1 MREHKEKA
9 VKKDKRDESRKARA
23 EGTPRKTVWAAE
35 KKKIIVVGGGAAGM
49 MAAYAASDKGHQ
61 VTLLERNEKLGKK
74 VYITGK
80 GRCNVTN
87 AGDTTEFFDSV
98 ISNPKFLYSSIYG
111 FDAHAVMDFFE
122 QNGCLLKVERGNRV
136 FPVSDHSSDIIRCLE
151 KVLIRNH
158 VGIRKNRMVERIALD
173 ASGHACG
180 VDVRKAG
187 LSEYGCGV
195 DEKSDGT
202 SEHISA
208 DAVILATG
216 GVSYPVTGSDGNMH
230 RLLERMG
237 HHVTKMRPGLVPL
250 VAEGDVCGR
259 LQGLSLKNVSLMMSA
274 EGKKFYEGFGE
285 LLFTHF
291 GLSGPLVLS
300 AASYMNA
307 KQYGGK
313 CTARIDLKPSLT
325 KEQLD
330 KRLLRDFEK
339 AKNRQF
345 KNALGELLPAKM
357 IPLMP
362 ELAGIAADK
371 PVNELKR
378 EERQRLLEVL
388 KGMEFTIVGT
398 RGFEEAIVTIGGIN
412 VKEVDPSTMQSRL
425 IPGLYLAGEMLDVDA
440 LTGGYNLQIA
450 WATGYL
456 AGVSAG

>member
-1 MREHKEKA
+1 MNQ
-9 VKKDKRDESRKARA
+9 
-23 EGTPRKTVWAAE
+23 EGTGRNDRSKDDMSNG

-49 MAAYAASDKGHQ
+49 MAAYAASAGGHQ

-87 AGDTTEFFDSV
+87 AGDTAEFFDSV

-111 FDAHAVMDFFE
+111 FDARAVMDFFE
-122 QNGCLLKVERGNRV
+122 QNGCPLKVERGNRV
-136 FPVSDHSSDIIRCLE
+136 FPTSDHSSDIIRCLE
-151 KVLIRNH
+151 KVLIQNH
-158 VGIRKNRMVERIALD
+158 VEIKKNRMVKRILLD

-180 VDVRKAG
+180 V
-187 LSEYGCGV
+187 E
-195 DEKSDGT
+195 SDGR
-202 SEHISA
+202 ILA

-230 RLLERMG
+230 HILEKMG
-237 HHVTKMRPGLVPL
+237 HRVITQRPGLVPL
-250 VAEGDVCGR
+250 EVEGDVCKR
-259 LQGLSLKNVSLMMSA
+259 LQGLSLKNVSLTVAS
-274 EGKKFYEGFGE
+274 EGKIFYEGFGE
-285 LLFTHF
+285 MLFTHF
-291 GLSGPLVLS
+291 GMSGPLVLS

-307 KQYGGK
+307 KYYGKK
-313 CTARIDLKPSLT
+313 CIARIDLKPSLT

-330 KRLLRDFEK
+330 KRLLREFEQ
-339 AKNRQF
+339 AKNKQF
-345 KNALGELLPAKM
+345 KNALGNLLPSKM

-362 ELAGIAADK
+362 ELAGILPEK

-388 KGMEFTIVGT
+388 KGMEFTVTGT
-398 RGFEEAIVTIGGIN
+398 RGFDEAIITIGGIN
-412 VKEVDPSTMQSRL
+412 IKEVDPSTMESKK

-456 AGVSAG
+456 AGMSV

>member
-1 MREHKEKA
+1 
-9 VKKDKRDESRKARA
+9 
-23 EGTPRKTVWAAE
+23 
-35 KKKIIVVGGGAAGM
+35 M
-49 MAAYAASDKGHQ
+49 MAAYAASEGGHQ
-61 VTLLERNEKLGKK
+61 VTLFERNEKLGKK

-122 QNGCLLKVERGNRV
+122 RNGCPLKVERGNRV
-136 FPVSDHSSDIIRCLE
+136 FPVSDHASDIIRCLE
-151 KVLIRNH
+151 KVLIKNH
-158 VGIRKNRMVERIALD
+158 VVIRKNMMVKKILLD
-173 ASGHACG
+173 DSGHACG
-180 VDVRKAG
+180 VDVKNAG
-187 LSEYGCGV
+187 SSKHCKGMKDAGSSKHYKGMGNAEP
-195 DEKSDGT
+195 DMER
-202 SEHISA
+202 IPA

-230 RLLERMG
+230 QVLEKLG
-237 HHVTKMRPGLVPL
+237 HHVIVLRPGLVPL
-250 VAEGDVCGR
+250 EVEGDVCSR
-259 LQGLSLKNVSLMMSA
+259 LQGLSLKNVSLTMSV
-274 EGKKFYEGFGE
+274 EGKTFYEGFGE
-285 LLFTHF
+285 MLFTHF

-300 AASYMNA
+300 AASHMNV
-307 KQYGGK
+307 KHYGRK

-339 AKNRQF
+339 AKNKQF
-345 KNALGELLPAKM
+345 KNAIGELLPAKM

-362 ELAGIAADK
+362 ELAGIPAER

-378 EERQRLLEVL
+378 EERQRFLEVL
-388 KGMEFTIVGT
+388 KGMEFTVTET
-398 RGFEEAIVTIGGIN
+398 RGFEEAIITIGGVN
-412 VKEVDPSTMQSRL
+412 TKEVDPSTMESKI

-456 AGVSAG
+456 AGMSV